1 MKRKMYSVK
10 DSVADCF
17 LMPFQALTDAEAF
30 RIVRGAATDPNSN
43 LSEFPNDYSLFY
55 IGIFDDCTGVIDS
68 SVPSLLVHVS
78 SLITGGVNLDDQ
90 NPQSL

>member
-30 RIVRGAATDPNSN
+30 RMVRTAATDPNSN
-43 LSEFPNDYSLFY
+43 LSQFPNDYSLFY
-55 IGIFDDCTGVIDS
+55 IGTFDDCTGVIDS

-78 SLITGGVNLDDQ
+78 SLITGGVNLDGQDSQ
-90 NPQSL
+90 PV